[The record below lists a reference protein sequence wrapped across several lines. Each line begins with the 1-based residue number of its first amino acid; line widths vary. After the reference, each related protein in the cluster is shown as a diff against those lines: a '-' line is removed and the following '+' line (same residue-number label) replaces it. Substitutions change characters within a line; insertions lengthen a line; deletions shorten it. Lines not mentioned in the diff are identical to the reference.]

1 MSEKRLSLRFR
12 MDNPQDKEA
21 WELLQRISEDENI
34 SKNAV
39 ALRLIC
45 KGAVSTGS
53 LGAESWNMVAERI
66 ANLVANRLETDKK
79 QIKETPVCEIGDV
92 TTAIVR
98 GEPQTDEYRAVSEE
112 ALSFLDEF

>member
-1 MSEKRLSLRFR
+1 MSEKRLSIRFR

-21 WELLQRISEDENI
+21 WELLQRISEEENI

-45 KGAVSTGS
+45 KGAVSDGS
-53 LGAESWNMVAERI
+53 IETSSWNMVAERI
-66 ANLVANRLETDKK
+66 ADLVANKLETSIR
-79 QIKETPVCEIGDV
+79 QIKEIPACDTRDI
-92 TTAIVR
+92 TTAISNDSSF
-98 GEPQTDEYRAVSEE
+98 TDEFRAVSED